1 MTVIEALD
9 ESMNIICNLIITGN
23 QARQISRVLDLL
35 SGTKAALI
43 EPDKEKKKGSAEESE
58 SV

>member
-23 QARQISRVLDLL
+23 QAMKVARVLDLL

-43 EPDKEKKKGSAEESE
+43 EPDTESNGILAL
-58 SV
+58 

>member
-43 EPDKEKKKGSAEESE
+43 EPDRDKTKGSAAENE

>member
-23 QARQISRVLDLL
+23 QARRVARALDLL
-35 SGTKAALI
+35 SGTKEALI
-43 EPDKEKKKGSAEESE
+43 EHDTEKKKGSAEESE

>member
-23 QARQISRVLDLL
+23 QARQVARALDLL

-43 EPDKEKKKGSAEESE
+43 EPDTKNLKGSGEEDE